1 MVFPGA
7 IAWYTEAG
15 MGCPCL
21 LPSLRMFQEKGFR
34 ILTLESAGCYKQEL
48 GWPSQGPDVSFR
60 SWFFGSPGTSDFH
73 AAANSTRSR
82 WC

>member
-1 MVFPGA
+1 MLVPTNGLRRKYREFRWFREPQTVFPRA

-21 LPSLRMFQEKGFR
+21 LPSLRMLQEKGLR

-48 GWPSQGPDVSFR
+48 GWP
-60 SWFFGSPGTSDFH
+60 
-73 AAANSTRSR
+73 
-82 WC
+82 